1 MKGQNLNLLEKQQLV
16 DSYQSEI
23 KKLQFQ
29 ISLLKEAVSQL
40 KEGIREDKKISPT
53 IEATAQ
59 AIVTAMQDEQ
69 APKATATK
77 RKPGRPKSKAA
88 STSKAKATS
97 GSPTKRRGRP
107 KKVEIAEVT
116 EAKEVA
122 APKTVKRGPG
132 RPPASSKKTV
142 SKSAGRPKA
151 ATKATKAS
159 VSSTPDAPKKR
170 GRKPNQK
177 LGGYRLSDWDT
188 MIVDGITTAGKALI
202 KSELLDL
209 AAQKNS
215 AEKLG
220 LDEQALN
227 VKISQSLHKLA
238 NRRDDLV
245 KVSFPGRGFA
255 YALSSWK
262 TSKGDLPKKYIR

>member
-29 ISLLKEAVSQL
+29 ISLLKEAVNQL
-40 KEGIREDKKISPT
+40 KEGIREDKKISPS

-59 AIVTAMQDEQ
+59 SIVTAMQDEQ
-69 APKATATK
+69 APKATTAK

-88 STSKAKATS
+88 STPKAKATTAS
-97 GSPTKRRGRP
+97 TGKRRGRP
-107 KKVEIAEVT
+107 KKVEVAEVT
-116 EAKEVA
+116 QTQDKATS
-122 APKTVKRGPG
+122 KTVKRGPG
-132 RPPASSKKTV
+132 RPSATAKKKV
-142 SKSAGRPKA
+142 SKGPGRPKTTA
-151 ATKATKAS
+151 K
-159 VSSTPDAPKKR
+159 SSKSINNPTAEAPKKR

-177 LGGYRLSDWDT
+177 LGGYRLSDWDNL
-188 MIVDGITTAGKALI
+188 IVDGITTAGKALI

-209 AAQKNS
+209 AAQKNT